1 MSKNRIF
8 ADGMESISFTE
19 GLIRMDL
26 YNLASPKNGENTGN
40 PKHEVDQELIMNPQ
54 GFIRAFAA
62 MERLVNQ
69 LVDAGLIKRGNNQ
82 NPQNAPAAPAAQ
94 ENKNSGSSISVSPN
108 FE

>member
-26 YNLASPKNGENTGN
+26 YNLASPKNGENTAT

-82 NPQNAPAAPAAQ
+82 NPQNAPAAQ
-94 ENKNSGSSISVSPN
+94 KNENSGSSISVSPN

>member
-1 MSKNRIF
+1 MPKNRIF

-26 YNLASPKNGENTGN
+26 YNLSQTKNGNNSSN
-40 PKHEVDQELIMNPQ
+40 PVHEVDQELIMTPQ
-54 GFIRAFAA
+54 GFVRAFAA

-69 LVDAGLIKRGNNQ
+69 LVDAGILKRNNV
-82 NPQNAPAAPAAQ
+82 PQ
-94 ENKNSGSSISVSPN
+94 ENKAAAEASKASAPAISVSPN